1 MVSTFHGLE
10 TAKRGMFTQQSALS
24 VTGHNIANANTPGYS
39 RQRLNFQQT
48 EPYPAPALNRPQ
60 IPGQIGTGV
69 EAGSIQRVRD
79 SFLDIQYR
87 NEHNKLGYWET
98 KANALMQME
107 EVMNEP
113 SDTGLAKTMD
123 MFWQSLQD
131 LATNPRNPG
140 ARSVVRER
148 GIALADTFQ
157 YLSNSLSDIRTD
169 LGNEIDVTEKEVNSL
184 LEQIDSVNNQIA
196 AVEPHGYLPN
206 DLYDERDRLIDNL
219 SQLVNVKVSYQPAGG
234 NVKSGAEGK
243 AVIDLVGQN
252 NSQIANLINS
262 QGFQKIQVNYT
273 SASEESYVTG
283 ISIGEN
289 DIPMENFKSD
299 GKLKGLIESY
309 GMKKISNTLPG
320 ASPAS
325 QSDIVDEQ
333 DDINALLSQ
342 IHNMNNETADGP
354 LSAEDNTKRDD
365 LIKDLKDF
373 VNIKVSYQP
382 ADDNTASNAEK
393 KAIIHLVDEN
403 NSLTANLVNADAF
416 QEVEVNFTAPGSN
429 SYVTGISVG
438 GIDIPI
444 EDFKSDGSLKGLIES
459 YGMQSEVVS
468 GDYPEMLE
476 ELDNL
481 AFTFAV
487 EFNKVHFAGMSPNEI
502 NSTTNDNIRFFQDS
516 EFGNLLEVYG
526 TDVVQLESLR
536 KGFAQRMEISD
547 KIRESLDNIAN
558 ADGENP
564 EEATTGDAT
573 ILHALADLVNEEFNY
588 ANGEDSEK
596 ASFRNY
602 YEVLIGGMAV
612 DTQNAV
618 RLTQN
623 SGTLRQAVE
632 ERRMSTSAVSL
643 DEEMTNMIQFQH
655 AYNASARMI
664 TLQDELLDKIINGM
678 GTGGR

>member
-10 TAKRGMFTQQSALS
+10 TAKRGMYAQQAALG
-24 VTGHNIANANTPGYS
+24 VVGHNIANANTPGYS
-39 RQRLNFQQT
+39 RQRVNFEQT

-60 IPGQIGTGV
+60 IPGQLGTGV
-69 EAGSIQRVRD
+69 EAGSIQRIRD
-79 SFLDIQYR
+79 SFLDVQYR

-113 SDTGLAKTMD
+113 SDSGLAKTMD

-131 LATNPRNPG
+131 LAVNPQNSG
-140 ARSVVRER
+140 ARAVVRER

-219 SQLVNVKVSYQPAGG
+219 SQLVNIKVSYQPVGG
-234 NVKSGAEGK
+234 NAKSGAEGK
-243 AVIDLVGQN
+243 AVIELVGEN
-252 NSQIANLINS
+252 NTVGPKLVDA
-262 QGFQKIQVNYT
+262 QGFQKIKVNFT
-273 SASEESYVTG
+273 GSDTAESYVTG
-283 ISIGEN
+283 ISVGGRE
-289 DIPMENFKSD
+289 IPIENFKSD

-309 GMKKISNTLPG
+309 GMKN
-320 ASPAS
+320 
-325 QSDIVDEQ
+325 QSDE
-333 DDINALLSQ
+333 
-342 IHNMNNETADGP
+342 
-354 LSAEDNTKRDD
+354 
-365 LIKDLKDF
+365 
-373 VNIKVSYQP
+373 
-382 ADDNTASNAEK
+382 
-393 KAIIHLVDEN
+393 
-403 NSLTANLVNADAF
+403 
-416 QEVEVNFTAPGSN
+416 
-429 SYVTGISVG
+429 ISG
-438 GIDIPI
+438 A
-444 EDFKSDGSLKGLIES
+444 
-459 YGMQSEVVS
+459 
-468 GDYPEMLE
+468 YPEMLA

-487 EFNKVHFAGMSPNEI
+487 EFNKVHFDGMSPNEI
-502 NSTTNDNIRFFQDS
+502 SDGENDNIPFFQDS
-516 EFGNLLEVYG
+516 DGEPLLVPDGDGFKGNE
-526 TDVVQLESLR
+526 DLR
-536 KGFAQRMEISD
+536 QGFAQRMEVSD

-558 ADGENP
+558 ADEENP
-564 EEATTGDAT
+564 TLGDTTT
-573 ILHALADLVNEEFNY
+573 LQELADLVNKEFDY
-588 ANGEDSEK
+588 ANGQDSEK

-618 RLTQN
+618 KLGTN
-623 SGTLRQAVE
+623 SATLRQAVE

-678 GTGGR
+678 GTAGR